1 MPISGSPPLQI
12 NAQTG
17 VITGTPNQLG
27 RFVVTVCCHEWRHGN
42 LVNTVT
48 REFQFVVTNCTKAV
62 VANIPQYSTQFN
74 TYIVQCKGKTVH
86 FANLSTGANAGGASP
101 YFWDFGVPGS
111 NSDTSN
117 LKEPDFTSPDTG
129 VYVVKLVVNRGSTC
143 SDSITR
149 FVKIYPEFHADFD
162 IVGLACPKTPV
173 QFVNK
178 VQSTSQPVPLYAW
191 NFGDNTSSSD
201 PNPIHA
207 YDTGGS
213 FSVTF
218 ISGNVKGCMDTAIKQ
233 FDVLKFKPFAG
244 NDTIIVK
251 GESIYFHATG
261 GDVYTWTPP
270 THL

>member
-117 LKEPDFTSPDTG
+117 LKEPDFTYPDTG
-129 VYVVKLVVNRGSTC
+129 VYVVKLVVNRGTTC

-149 FVKIYPEFHADFD
+149 FVKVYPEFHADFNID
-162 IVGLACPKTPV
+162 GPACPKMPI
-173 QFVNK
+173 QFNNRVE
-178 VQSTSQPVPLYAW
+178 STYQPVTSYAW
-191 NFGDNTSSSD
+191 RFGD
-201 PNPIHA
+201 
-207 YDTGGS
+207 GGS
-213 FSVTF
+213 STAANPVHSYDAGGRYV
-218 ISGNVKGCMDTAIKQ
+218 IVLSAGNIKGC
-233 FDVLKFKPFAG
+233 
-244 NDTIIVK
+244 
-251 GESIYFHATG
+251 
-261 GDVYTWTPP
+261 
-270 THL
+270 